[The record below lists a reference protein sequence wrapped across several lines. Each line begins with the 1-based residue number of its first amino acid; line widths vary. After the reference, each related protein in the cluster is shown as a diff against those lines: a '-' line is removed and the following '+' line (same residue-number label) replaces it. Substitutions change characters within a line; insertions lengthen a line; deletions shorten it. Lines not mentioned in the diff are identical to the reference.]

1 MTHPHDILKI
11 AKDPRL
17 KSALAKFGQGTTIGD
32 IGKVVKSLTTPI
44 TIQPIG
50 PRVPLTP
57 VEGLPVG
64 PGVPVRPVKGV
75 PVGPGQPVNA
85 FREALERRK
94 KQPRSSDSPTR
105 LRAGAQAFRIRSNF

>member
-1 MTHPHDILKI
+1 MTHPHDISKI
-11 AKDPRL
+11 ANDPRL
-17 KSALAKFGQGTTIGD
+17 KSALSKFGKGFTIGD

-44 TIQPIG
+44 TIQ
-50 PRVPLTP
+50 
-57 VEGLPVG
+57 PVG

-85 FREALERRK
+85 FREALQRRK
-94 KQPRSSDSPTR
+94 KQPRSPNTPTQ